1 MHKDECIILAPPTTL
16 IDAPAS
22 MVKVE
27 AANLFLGSKAAIKQ
41 RDNRETEVL
50 NKEEKYFKTRQ

>member
-1 MHKDECIILAPPTTL
+1 MAPPTNL
-16 IDAPAS
+16 IWKHTTI
-22 MVKVE
+22 KVE
-27 AANLFLGSKAAIKQ
+27 AAHLFLGNKAAIKQ